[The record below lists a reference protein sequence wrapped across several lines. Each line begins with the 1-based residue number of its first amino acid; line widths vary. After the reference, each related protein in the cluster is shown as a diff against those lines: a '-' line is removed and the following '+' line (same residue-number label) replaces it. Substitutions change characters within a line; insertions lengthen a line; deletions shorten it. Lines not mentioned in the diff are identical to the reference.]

1 MLRLLGLW
9 DNQPGLAQD
18 LGDEGWPR
26 TWGMR
31 GVKAGEGTEVSRGQS
46 PGFSAIWRGRN
57 RDMH

>member
-1 MLRLLGLW
+1 MW